1 MFVENYRR
9 ENTESIMGG
18 SPSTL
23 NPIPYPKIS
32 DEDWRVWSICSCRS
46 DPSTSIK
53 LPSLNRDTG

>member
-23 NPIPYPKIS
+23 NPDPLPK
-32 DEDWRVWSICSCRS
+32 
-46 DPSTSIK
+46 
-53 LPSLNRDTG
+53 NF